1 MFGYDETRERLQWL
15 EGTPLVVS
23 GILLAIMTG
32 IVSAF
37 VNGTFFSNVDFGHL
51 LGLPLP
57 RGFHLSTSFL
67 FELSI
72 CLSVLGSVTHMLNA
86 LGRPSERDID
96 SNICLQK
103 ISEDEEQM
111 E

>member
-1 MFGYDETRERLQWL
+1 V